1 MSKWNSAVAA
11 ALAAAVGVL
20 AVAAVA
26 GTIASGVPPGEHMTQ
41 FDVVDVSGPARG
53 QTLCYV

>member
-11 ALAAAVGVL
+11 SLAAGVL
-20 AVAAVA
+20 AVGAIA
-26 GTIASGVPPGEHMTQ
+26 GTIVSGVQPGEHMTQ
-41 FDVVDVSGPARG
+41 FDVFDVSGPARG